1 MYLAIVV
8 AIHHCK
14 ARISLSMHACFK
26 VGSEKVAKQ
35 AKVCLGVAICMHLM
49 HYFKHN
55 YDDMVTSHGCDGLI
69 M

>member
-8 AIHHCK
+8 ALHHCK

-26 VGSEKVAKQ
+26 VGSEKVAQQ

-49 HYFKHN
+49 HYFN
-55 YDDMVTSHGCDGLI
+55 IIMMIWSQVMGVMV
-69 M
+69 

>member
-1 MYLAIVV
+1 
-8 AIHHCK
+8 
-14 ARISLSMHACFK
+14 MHACFK
-26 VGSEKVAKQ
+26 VGSEKVAQQ